1 MRRYVLLPF
10 ALIILVIVTLGL
22 TPSGRR
28 LAESVIL
35 LSDVLRLG
43 RVGAT
48 GTQEGGV
55 HVTIG
60 YAGPAGTRRVADL
73 YCSGGSRPR
82 GRLMLV
88 HGLADT
94 GKNDPR
100 LIALARSFARRSF
113 LVMVPEFPGMRALR
127 AGIDDIGE
135 VRAGIDALNRI
146 GSCDPARSDEGVD
159 RPGGSRLP
167 TGAVG
172 ISYASGPLL
181 LALDRQPPGADFAVL
196 FGGYY
201 DLAEVILFL
210 TTGRHRDE
218 GREEDS
224 EVLPQGRW
232 VLLSANAAA
241 VAEPDD
247 EPTLR
252 AIATRRL
259 RDPAARIDDLDG
271 SLTPDG
277 RSILELLANTD
288 PEMFTPLLNRS
299 GPALR
304 AAIDGLSPSVSL
316 RRPLDLDLYILHGR
330 SDVVVPYSQSI
341 KMKRLLRVDGE
352 MRLVLLGGFRH
363 ARPEGGKGRSWIAS
377 VLDHPGDSAR
387 LLGVIS
393 DILARRRA
401 AGGLQRDDV
410 AAPEE
415 E

>member
-1 MRRYVLLPF
+1 MRRKVLLVF
-10 ALIILVIVTLGL
+10 ALIMLVIITWGL

-35 LSDVLRLG
+35 LSDVWRLG
-43 RVGAT
+43 REGAT
-48 GTQEGGV
+48 GTQDGV
-55 HVTIG
+55 RVTIG
-60 YAGPAGTRRVADL
+60 YTGPAGTRRVADL
-73 YCSGGSRPR
+73 YCSGGSAPR
-82 GRLMLV
+82 GRLMLA

-113 LVMVPEFPGMRALR
+113 LVMVPDFPGMRALR
-127 AGIDDIGE
+127 AGIDDVGE

-146 GSCDPARSDEGVD
+146 VSCDPAGSHESAD
-159 RPGGSRLP
+159 RPGGPTLP
-167 TGAVG
+167 TGAIG

-218 GREEDS
+218 GREVDS
-224 EVLPQGRW
+224 EALPQGRW

-241 VAEPDD
+241 VADPDD

-252 AIATRRL
+252 AIASRRL
-259 RDPAARIDDLDG
+259 RDPAARIDDLTA
-271 SLTPDG
+271 SLTSEG

-288 PEMFTPLLNRS
+288 PARFTMLLDRS

-304 AAIDGLSPSVSL
+304 AVIEGLSPSVSL
-316 RRPLDLDLYILHGR
+316 RRPLDLDLYLLHGR
-330 SDVVVPYSQSI
+330 SDVIVPYSQSL
-341 KMKRLLRVDGE
+341 KMKRLLRVNGE

-363 ARPEGGKGRSWIAS
+363 ARPGGEEGRSWIAS
-377 VLDHPGDSAR
+377 ALDHPGDSVR

-401 AGGLQRDDV
+401 GDGSQRDDG